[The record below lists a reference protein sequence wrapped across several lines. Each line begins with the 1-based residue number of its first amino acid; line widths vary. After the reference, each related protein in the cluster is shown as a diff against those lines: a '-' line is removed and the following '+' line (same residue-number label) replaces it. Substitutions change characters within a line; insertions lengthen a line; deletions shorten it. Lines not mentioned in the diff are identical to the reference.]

1 MFKLVGWGG
10 FFLAM
15 LPTGR
20 GLRLMEVHKTYKAFL
35 GVSRLY
41 VITGTLTLAKILRDW
56 HGVDLSEARML
67 GRSAR
72 STTASA

>member
-41 VITGTLTLAKILRDW
+41 LITGTLTLAKILRD
-56 HGVDLSEARML
+56 
-67 GRSAR
+67 
-72 STTASA
+72 